1 MIEANLVFM
10 GTAVVLGILVLASVA
25 RIVLGPTAPD
35 RAVGLDTTNTIV
47 MAALVVL
54 GAAFEQAIFIDVAIV
69 YAMLAFVATLYI
81 SKSLEGEA

>member
-1 MIEANLVFM
+1 MIEAGLVFM
-10 GTAVVLGILVLASVA
+10 GTAAVLGVLALASVA

-35 RAVGLDTTNTIV
+35 RVVGLDTTNTIV

-54 GAAFEQAIFIDVAIV
+54 GAAFKQAIFIDVAIV

-81 SKSLEGEA
+81 SRSLEGAA